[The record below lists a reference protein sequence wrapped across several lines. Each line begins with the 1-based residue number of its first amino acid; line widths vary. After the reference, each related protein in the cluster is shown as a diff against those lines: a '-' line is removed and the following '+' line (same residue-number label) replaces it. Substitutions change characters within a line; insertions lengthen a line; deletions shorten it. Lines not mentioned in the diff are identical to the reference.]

1 MRSERGVT
9 LTSIMIYVLALT
21 VVVLTI
27 GRITLYFYRNVN
39 KLDSNAIAE
48 EEYTKFNS
56 YFTYEINVEN
66 NEIKSCETLEDG
78 TSYIIFSLTGNQYTY
93 KNGSIYMNK
102 NKINNNIQAC
112 EFKYNE
118 NIITVNMKIN
128 EKDYNVSYTIAK

>member
-1 MRSERGVT
+1 MKSERGVT

-66 NEIKSCETLEDG
+66 NEVKACETEEDG

-93 KNGSIYMNK
+93 KNGNIYMNK
-102 NKINNNIQAC
+102 TKINNNIQSC

-128 EKDYNVSYTIAK
+128 EKDYNASYTVVK